1 MDKFSRSQ
9 VVIQVRKCPGL
20 LAGNEGHEGNEG
32 KPDRSFILS
41 GRFLIDAL
49 PLSPMP

>member
-20 LAGNEGHEGNEG
+20 LAGNEGHEG

-49 PLSPMP
+49 PLSPMR